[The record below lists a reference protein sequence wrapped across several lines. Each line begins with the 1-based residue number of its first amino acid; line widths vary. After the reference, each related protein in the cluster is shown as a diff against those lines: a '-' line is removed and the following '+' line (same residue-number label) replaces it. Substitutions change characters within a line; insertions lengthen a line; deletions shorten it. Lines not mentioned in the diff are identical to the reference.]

1 MTDLTVTP
9 GGRLIPAANNAVGMD
24 GRVINLPAA
33 LIGQSGQM
41 RLEAQVLGQDPDG
54 LWLLQTGAGLVR
66 LSVTDG
72 GLERGQRLLLQ
83 LNFAG
88 ANSTGANP
96 SGANS
101 ATEAVLAKLLNIQPA
116 APNSPSPA
124 VIATTTTAQLLP
136 NAVAGQL
143 SLLVPKDVDK
153 RAAFLRSLPDGLRGA
168 VVQALSSYLQAAA
181 VEGDGGG
188 AGNTASGGAAVGEA
202 GGEGSSPIVAR
213 QEAMA
218 AYGAKGNA
226 MVAAKALGAGGSAVS
241 GGAGDAT
248 AARPATTPARLQ
260 TAAASAQALASANL
274 SAPFTPTPSAPPPA
288 NSSTPSATT
297 AAVAPASS
305 QTAPSATPSAFSIA
319 PTTTSTTT
327 SAASAN
333 QFILRLPIQ
342 VLASPPSNPGL
353 AWPMA
358 ATVVASP
365 TQGAPSQA
373 LSPPPSPTPPSAA
386 MPPSPATTG
395 TMLWESTQS
404 FAGQRLQLELPIAAP
419 QGAIPQST
427 TPLNTRALSSPQ
439 APAPQAANQ
448 ATTLWLAPLQLS
460 TMMPGTIPAAP
471 SWASLASGQL
481 ALAKDWPVLQQLAQ
495 QLTSAGQTLPPAM
508 TADAAPI
515 LGQLLHLYSQLRGG
529 NVAAW
534 LGAAETNAQAIL
546 GKNRKAGSA
555 QPSDK
560 QGDAELLAALDKDWQ
575 SLAEAAA
582 PSTSHSPSNESGW
595 RALFLPLYQDGQFN
609 PIRFYWRQSGGGG
622 EDESAAPARQAL
634 STRLVIEANLSS
646 LGALQLD
653 GLIRSGKAAQQD
665 VSTNGQFDLAIRS
678 QRALDPT
685 LREALRLGFQDAMDQ
700 ASWRGQLSFVVTAQP
715 FTLDPLPDVLKNSHV
730 QDSL

>member
-9 GGRLIPAANNAVGMD
+9 GGRLIPAANNAVGID

-41 RLEAQVLGQDPDG
+41 RMEAQVLGQDPDG

-66 LSVTDG
+66 LSVSDG

-88 ANSTGANP
+88 TNPTGANP
-96 SGANS
+96 SGAN
-101 ATEAVLAKLLNIQPA
+101 ATTEAVLAKLLNIQTA
-116 APNSPSPA
+116 ATNTPSPA

-143 SLLVPKDVDK
+143 SLFVPKDVEK
-153 RAAFLRSLPDGLRGA
+153 RAAMLRSLPDGLRGA
-168 VVQALSSYLQAAA
+168 VVQALSSYLQTAAPA
-181 VEGDGGG
+181 MEGDGSGAGSSTSGG
-188 AGNTASGGAAVGEA
+188 ASEGAAVG
-202 GGEGSSPIVAR
+202 GGSSPIVAR

-226 MVAAKALGAGGSAVS
+226 MVAAKALGAGLAAGGSGAV
-241 GGAGDAT
+241 GAA
-248 AARPATTPARLQ
+248 
-260 TAAASAQALASANL
+260 
-274 SAPFTPTPSAPPPA
+274 
-288 NSSTPSATT
+288 
-297 AAVAPASS
+297 
-305 QTAPSATPSAFSIA
+305 
-319 PTTTSTTT
+319 
-327 SAASAN
+327 SAASAAGVAGANPTPSN
-333 QFILRLPIQ
+333 QFMLRLPIQ
-342 VLASPPSNPGL
+342 VLATPPSNPGS

-358 ATVVASP
+358 ATALATP
-365 TQGAPSQA
+365 TQGAPTPSPSQT
-373 LSPPPSPTPPSAA
+373 LSPSPTPSAA
-386 MPPSPATTG
+386 ATSPSPATTG
-395 TMLWESTQS
+395 TMLWQSAQS
-404 FAGQRLQLELPIAAP
+404 FAGQHLQLELPI
-419 QGAIPQST
+419 
-427 TPLNTRALSSPQ
+427 PLNTRAPSNPQ
-439 APAPQAANQ
+439 APAAPQATNQ
-448 ATTLWLAPLQLS
+448 TATLWLAPLQPSAML
-460 TMMPGTIPAAP
+460 PGTIPAAP

-495 QLTSAGQTLPPAM
+495 QLTNAGQTLPPAIA
-508 TADAAPI
+508 ADAAPI

-534 LGAAETNAQAIL
+534 LGAAETNAQAVL
-546 GKNRKAGSA
+546 GKNRKAGGA

-582 PSTSHSPSNESGW
+582 PSTSHSPNASNESGW

-609 PIRFYWRQSGGGG
+609 PIRFYWRQSGGGK
-622 EDESAAPARQAL
+622 EEESAAPARQAL

-665 VSTNGQFDLAIRS
+665 VSANGQFDLAIRS
-678 QRALDPT
+678 QRALDPA

>member
-9 GGRLIPAANNAVGMD
+9 GGRLIPAANNAVGID

-41 RLEAQVLGQDPDG
+41 RMEAQVLGQDPDG

-66 LSVTDG
+66 LSVSDG

-88 ANSTGANP
+88 TNSTGANP
-96 SGANS
+96 SGAN
-101 ATEAVLAKLLNIQPA
+101 ATTEAVLAKLLNIQTA
-116 APNSPSPA
+116 ATNTPSPA

-143 SLLVPKDVDK
+143 SLLVPKDVEK
-153 RAAFLRSLPDGLRGA
+153 RAAFLRNLPDGLRGA

-188 AGNTASGGAAVGEA
+188 AGSNASGGAAVGEA
-202 GGEGSSPIVAR
+202 GVGGSSPIVAR

-226 MVAAKALGAGGSAVS
+226 MAGLAGGGGAAGATGAVV
-241 GGAGDAT
+241 GGAG
-248 AARPATTPARLQ
+248 
-260 TAAASAQALASANL
+260 AN
-274 SAPFTPTPSAPPPA
+274 PTPS
-288 NSSTPSATT
+288 
-297 AAVAPASS
+297 
-305 QTAPSATPSAFSIA
+305 
-319 PTTTSTTT
+319 
-327 SAASAN
+327 N

-342 VLASPPSNPGL
+342 VLASPPSNPGS

-358 ATVVASP
+358 ATALASS
-365 TQGAPSQA
+365 TQGAPS
-373 LSPPPSPTPPSAA
+373 PTPSAA
-386 MPPSPATTG
+386 ATSPSPATTG
-395 TMLWESTQS
+395 TMLWQSAQS
-404 FAGQRLQLELPIAAP
+404 FAGQHLQLELPMALP
-419 QGAIPQST
+419 QGAIPQAN

-439 APAPQAANQ
+439 APAAPQAKNQ
-448 ATTLWLAPLQLS
+448 TATLWLAPLQPSAML
-460 TMMPGTIPAAP
+460 PGTIPAAP

-495 QLTSAGQTLPPAM
+495 QLTNAGQTLPPAIA
-508 TADAAPI
+508 ADAAPI

-534 LGAAETNAQAIL
+534 LGAAETNAQAVL
-546 GKNRKAGSA
+546 GKNRKAGGA
-555 QPSDK
+555 QPSNK

-575 SLAEAAA
+575 SLTEAAA
-582 PSTSHSPSNESGW
+582 PSTSHSPNASNESGW

-609 PIRFYWRQSGGGG
+609 PIRFYWRQSGGGQ
-622 EDESAAPARQAL
+622 EEESATPARQPL

-665 VSTNGQFDLAIRS
+665 VSANGQFDLAIRS
-678 QRALDPT
+678 QRALDPA

-715 FTLDPLPDVLKNSHV
+715 FTLDPLPAVLKTSHV

>member
-9 GGRLIPAANNAVGMD
+9 GARLTPAANNAVGMD

-101 ATEAVLAKLLNIQPA
+101 VTEAVMARLLNIQPA
-116 APNSPSPA
+116 ATNSPSPA
-124 VIATTTTAQLLP
+124 VIATTNTAQLLP

-153 RAAFLRSLPDGLRGA
+153 RATFLRNLPDGLRGA

-181 VEGDGGG
+181 AEGDGGG

-202 GGEGSSPIVAR
+202 GAGGSSPIVAR

-218 AYGAKGNA
+218 AYGAKGTA
-226 MVAAKALGAGGSAVS
+226 MVAAKALGAGLAGGGSVV
-241 GGAGDAT
+241 GG
-248 AARPATTPARLQ
+248 
-260 TAAASAQALASANL
+260 AASAAGGATGAVVGVAGAN
-274 SAPFTPTPSAPPPA
+274 PTPS
-288 NSSTPSATT
+288 
-297 AAVAPASS
+297 
-305 QTAPSATPSAFSIA
+305 
-319 PTTTSTTT
+319 
-327 SAASAN
+327 N

-342 VLASPPSNPGL
+342 VLSSPPSNPGA

-365 TQGAPSQA
+365 TQGAPSQALSQA

-427 TPLNTRALSSPQ
+427 TPLNTRAPVSPQ
-439 APAPQAANQ
+439 VSTQ
-448 ATTLWLAPLQLS
+448 ATTLWLAPLQPS
-460 TMMPGTIPAAP
+460 ATMATMMPGTIPAAP

-495 QLTSAGQTLPPAM
+495 QLTSAGQTLPPAL
-508 TADAAPI
+508 TANAAPI

-529 NVAAW
+529 DVAAW
-534 LGAAETNAQAIL
+534 LGAAADPSLQAVL
-546 GKNRKAGSA
+546 PKNRKAGSA
-555 QPSDK
+555 QPSNK

-582 PSTSHSPSNESGW
+582 PSTSHSPLNESGW

-609 PIRFYWRQSGGGG
+609 PIRFYWRQSGGGK
-622 EDESAAPARQAL
+622 EDESAAPARQPL

-665 VSTNGQFDLAIRS
+665 VSANGQFDLAIRS

-685 LREALRLGFQDAMDQ
+685 LREALRQSFQDAMDQ
-700 ASWRGQLSFVVTAQP
+700 ASWHGQLSFVVTAQP

-730 QDSL
+730 EDSL

>member
-9 GGRLIPAANNAVGMD
+9 GGRLIPAANNAVGID

-41 RLEAQVLGQDPDG
+41 RMEAQVLGQDPDG

-66 LSVTDG
+66 LSVSDG

-88 ANSTGANP
+88 TNPTGANP
-96 SGANS
+96 SGAN
-101 ATEAVLAKLLNIQPA
+101 ATTEAVLAKLLNIQTA
-116 APNSPSPA
+116 ATNTPSPA

-143 SLLVPKDVDK
+143 SLFVPKDVEK
-153 RAAFLRSLPDGLRGA
+153 RAAMLRSLPDGLRGA
-168 VVQALSSYLQAAA
+168 VVQALSSYLQTAAPA
-181 VEGDGGG
+181 MEGDGGG
-188 AGNTASGGAAVGEA
+188 DGAGGGAGEGAVV
-202 GGEGSSPIVAR
+202 GGGSSPIVAR

-226 MVAAKALGAGGSAVS
+226 MVAAKALGAGLAAGGSGAV
-241 GGAGDAT
+241 GAA
-248 AARPATTPARLQ
+248 
-260 TAAASAQALASANL
+260 
-274 SAPFTPTPSAPPPA
+274 
-288 NSSTPSATT
+288 
-297 AAVAPASS
+297 
-305 QTAPSATPSAFSIA
+305 
-319 PTTTSTTT
+319 
-327 SAASAN
+327 SAASAAGVAGANPTPSN
-333 QFILRLPIQ
+333 QFMLRLPIQ
-342 VLASPPSNPGL
+342 VLASPPSNPGS

-358 ATVVASP
+358 AIVAK
-365 TQGAPSQA
+365 
-373 LSPPPSPTPPSAA
+373 
-386 MPPSPATTG
+386 TG
-395 TMLWESTQS
+395 ETMLWQSAQS
-404 FAGQRLQLELPIAAP
+404 FAGQRLQLELPI
-419 QGAIPQST
+419 
-427 TPLNTRALSSPQ
+427 PLNTRALSSPQ
-439 APAPQAANQ
+439 APAAPQATNQ
-448 ATTLWLAPLQLS
+448 TATLWLAPLQPS
-460 TMMPGTIPAAP
+460 AMMPGTIPAAP

-495 QLTSAGQTLPPAM
+495 QLTNAGQTLPPAIA
-508 TADAAPI
+508 ADAAPI

-534 LGAAETNAQAIL
+534 LGAAETNAQAVL
-546 GKNRKAGSA
+546 GKNRKAGGA

-560 QGDAELLAALDKDWQ
+560 QGDAELLAALDRDWQ

-582 PSTSHSPSNESGW
+582 PSTSHSPNASNESGW

-609 PIRFYWRQSGGGG
+609 PIRFYWRQSGGGK
-622 EDESAAPARQAL
+622 EEESATPARQPL

-665 VSTNGQFDLAIRS
+665 VSANGQFDLAIRS
-678 QRALDPT
+678 QRALDPA

-715 FTLDPLPDVLKNSHV
+715 FTLDPLPAVLKTSPIKDN
-730 QDSL
+730 L

>member
-9 GGRLIPAANNAVGMD
+9 GARLTPAANNAVGMD

-101 ATEAVLAKLLNIQPA
+101 ATEAVMARLLNIQPA
-116 APNSPSPA
+116 ATTSPSPA
-124 VIATTTTAQLLP
+124 VIATTNTAQLLP

-153 RAAFLRSLPDGLRGA
+153 RATFLRNLPDGLRGA

-181 VEGDGGG
+181 AEGDGGG

-202 GGEGSSPIVAR
+202 GAGGSSPIVAR

-248 AARPATTPARLQ
+248 AARPATTPAGLQ
-260 TAAASAQALASANL
+260 TAAASAQALVSANL
-274 SAPFTPTPSAPPPA
+274 SAPFTPTPSAPPPT
-288 NSSTPSATT
+288 NSTAQSAPSTT
-297 AAVAPASS
+297 AAPASS

-327 SAASAN
+327 PAASAN

-342 VLASPPSNPGL
+342 VLSSPPSNPGI

-358 ATVVASP
+358 ATVMASP

-373 LSPPPSPTPPSAA
+373 LSLLPSPTPPSAA

-395 TMLWESTQS
+395 TTLWQSTQS
-404 FAGQRLQLELPIAAP
+404 FAGQRLQLELPIASP
-419 QGAIPQST
+419 PGAIPQSA
-427 TPLNTRALSSPQ
+427 TPPNTRAPVSPQ
-439 APAPQAANQ
+439 ASTQ
-448 ATTLWLAPLQLS
+448 ATTLWLAPLQPS
-460 TMMPGTIPAAP
+460 ATMATMMPGTIPAAP

-508 TADAAPI
+508 TANAAPI

-529 NVAAW
+529 DVAAW
-534 LGAAETNAQAIL
+534 LGAAADPSLQAVL
-546 GKNRKAGSA
+546 PKNRKAGSA
-555 QPSDK
+555 QPSNK

-582 PSTSHSPSNESGW
+582 PSTSHSSLNESGW

-665 VSTNGQFDLAIRS
+665 VSANGQFDLAIRS

>member
-83 LNFAG
+83 LNFVG
-88 ANSTGANP
+88 TNSTGANP

-101 ATEAVLAKLLNIQPA
+101 ATEAVMARLLNIQPA
-116 APNSPSPA
+116 ATNSPSPA
-124 VIATTTTAQLLP
+124 VIATTNTAQLLP

-143 SLLVPKDVDK
+143 SLFVPKDVDK

-202 GGEGSSPIVAR
+202 GAGGSSPIVAR

-226 MVAAKALGAGGSAVS
+226 MVAAKALGAGLAGG
-241 GGAGDAT
+241 GGAGVTGGAT
-248 AARPATTPARLQ
+248 G
-260 TAAASAQALASANL
+260 AAAGVAGAN
-274 SAPFTPTPSAPPPA
+274 PTPS
-288 NSSTPSATT
+288 
-297 AAVAPASS
+297 
-305 QTAPSATPSAFSIA
+305 
-319 PTTTSTTT
+319 
-327 SAASAN
+327 N

-342 VLASPPSNPGL
+342 VLASPPSNPGA

-358 ATVVASP
+358 ATVAK
-365 TQGAPSQA
+365 
-373 LSPPPSPTPPSAA
+373 
-386 MPPSPATTG
+386 TG
-395 TMLWESTQS
+395 ETMLWESTQS
-404 FAGQRLQLELPIAAP
+404 FAGQRLQLELPMAAP

-439 APAPQAANQ
+439 APAPQAATQ

-508 TADAAPI
+508 TANAAPI

-529 NVAAW
+529 NVATW
-534 LGAAETNAQAIL
+534 LGAAADPSLQAVL
-546 GKNRKAGSA
+546 PKNRKAGSA

-582 PSTSHSPSNESGW
+582 PSTSHSPANESGW

-609 PIRFYWRQSGGGG
+609 PIRFYWRQSGGGK

-685 LREALRLGFQDAMDQ
+685 LREALRLGFQEAMDQ

>member
-1 MTDLTVTP
+1 MA
-9 GGRLIPAANNAVGMD
+9 R
-24 GRVINLPAA
+24 
-33 LIGQSGQM
+33 
-41 RLEAQVLGQDPDG
+41 
-54 LWLLQTGAGLVR
+54 
-66 LSVTDG
+66 
-72 GLERGQRLLLQ
+72 
-83 LNFAG
+83 
-88 ANSTGANP
+88 
-96 SGANS
+96 
-101 ATEAVLAKLLNIQPA
+101 LLNIQPA
-116 APNSPSPA
+116 ATNSPSPA
-124 VIATTTTAQLLP
+124 VIATTNTAQLLP

-143 SLLVPKDVDK
+143 SLFVPKDVDK

-202 GGEGSSPIVAR
+202 GAGGSSPIVAR

-226 MVAAKALGAGGSAVS
+226 MVAAKALGAGLAGG
-241 GGAGDAT
+241 GGAGVTGGAT
-248 AARPATTPARLQ
+248 G
-260 TAAASAQALASANL
+260 AAAGVAGAN
-274 SAPFTPTPSAPPPA
+274 PTPS
-288 NSSTPSATT
+288 
-297 AAVAPASS
+297 
-305 QTAPSATPSAFSIA
+305 
-319 PTTTSTTT
+319 
-327 SAASAN
+327 N

-342 VLASPPSNPGL
+342 VLASPPSNPGA

-358 ATVVASP
+358 ATVAK
-365 TQGAPSQA
+365 
-373 LSPPPSPTPPSAA
+373 
-386 MPPSPATTG
+386 TG
-395 TMLWESTQS
+395 ETMLWESTQS
-404 FAGQRLQLELPIAAP
+404 FAGQRLQLELPMAAP

-439 APAPQAANQ
+439 APAPQAATQ

-508 TADAAPI
+508 TANAAPI

-529 NVAAW
+529 NVATW
-534 LGAAETNAQAIL
+534 LGAAADPSLQAVL
-546 GKNRKAGSA
+546 PKNRKAGSA

-582 PSTSHSPSNESGW
+582 PSTSHSPANESGW

-609 PIRFYWRQSGGGG
+609 PIRFYWRQSGGGK

-685 LREALRLGFQDAMDQ
+685 LREALRLGFQEAMDQ

>member
-9 GGRLIPAANNAVGMD
+9 GGRLTPAANNAVGID

-83 LNFAG
+83 LNFVG
-88 ANSTGANP
+88 TNSTGANP
-96 SGANS
+96 SGVNS
-101 ATEAVLAKLLNIQPA
+101 ATEAVMARLLNIQPA
-116 APNSPSPA
+116 ATNSPSPA
-124 VIATTTTAQLLP
+124 VIATTTTTQLLP

-143 SLLVPKDVDK
+143 SLLVPKDVEK
-153 RAAFLRSLPDGLRGA
+153 RAAFLRNLPDGLRGA

-188 AGNTASGGAAVGEA
+188 AGSSTSGGAAVGEA
-202 GGEGSSPIVAR
+202 GAGGNSPIVAR

-226 MVAAKALGAGGSAVS
+226 MAGLAGGGGGVT
-241 GGAGDAT
+241 GGATG
-248 AARPATTPARLQ
+248 
-260 TAAASAQALASANL
+260 AAAGVAGAN
-274 SAPFTPTPSAPPPA
+274 PTPS
-288 NSSTPSATT
+288 
-297 AAVAPASS
+297 
-305 QTAPSATPSAFSIA
+305 
-319 PTTTSTTT
+319 
-327 SAASAN
+327 N

-342 VLASPPSNPGL
+342 VLASPPSNPGA

-373 LSPPPSPTPPSAA
+373 LSLSPSPTPSSAA

-419 QGAIPQST
+419 QGAIPQSAT
-427 TPLNTRALSSPQ
+427 ATPLNTRAPVSPQ
-439 APAPQAANQ
+439 ASNQ

-460 TMMPGTIPAAP
+460 TIMPGTIPAAP

-508 TADAAPI
+508 TANAAPI

-609 PIRFYWRQSGGGG
+609 PIRFYWRQSGGGK

-653 GLIRSGKAAQQD
+653 GLIRSGTAAQQD
-665 VSTNGQFDLAIRS
+665 VSANGQFDLAIRS